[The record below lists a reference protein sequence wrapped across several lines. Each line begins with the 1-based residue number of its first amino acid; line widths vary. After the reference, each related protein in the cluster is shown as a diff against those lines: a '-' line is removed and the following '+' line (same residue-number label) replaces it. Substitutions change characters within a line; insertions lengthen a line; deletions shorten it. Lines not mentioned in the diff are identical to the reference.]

1 MRGLAKRNLS
11 TLAAEKRRGEER
23 KRGFCVAEKMG
34 ARQRDINADFR
45 NFMVTTTVLGSVV
58 AKIELKREGGRG
70 KKRRD
75 NVK

>member
-1 MRGLAKRNLS
+1 MARK
-11 TLAAEKRRGEER
+11 RGEER
-23 KRGFCVAEKMG
+23 RENAASALLG

-70 KKRRD
+70 KKRRG

>member
-1 MRGLAKRNLS
+1 MPRK
-11 TLAAEKRRGEER
+11 RGEER
-23 KRGFCVAEKMG
+23 RENAASALLS
-34 ARQRDINADFR
+34 ARQRDINADFQ